1 MGVLYETFDASYS
14 RYSGTTPGSPEA
26 RNEGMIAEKMAGHEV
41 DLKKLEQA
49 NEQFVAELEAE
60 SKKLEL
66 EKEKQRFAVEQ
77 AKVEEERFQKQLELE
92 NLKATNALEIAISE
106 DNRLIRQLELDAER
120 LQLEK
125 DRLDFDKAN
134 ALATLESARADRESA
149 EAVAAQSAA
158 SEAFGTVVKAG
169 VTLLALKAGQEY
181 LESMVDFEKV
191 GVFTSKA
198 FRLLPNPFEILK
210 KFV

>member
-1 MGVLYETFDASYS
+1 MGVLYDTFDKSYS
-14 RYSGTTPGSPEA
+14 RYFGTTSGSPEA
-26 RNEGMIAEKMAGHEV
+26 RNEGSIAEKMVGHEV

-49 NEQFVAELEAE
+49 SVQSKAELELE
-60 SKKLEL
+60 TKKHE
-66 EKEKQRFAVEQ
+66 FAVAQ
-77 AKVEEERFQKQLELE
+77 AKVEEERFKKQLDLE
-92 NLKATNALEIAISE
+92 NLKATNAMEIAVAE

-120 LQLEK
+120 LELERA
-125 DRLDFDKAN
+125 RLEFDKAN
-134 ALATLESARADRESA
+134 AEATLESARADRESA

-158 SEAFGTVVKAG
+158 SDAFGTVVKAG

-210 KFV
+210 KLV

>member
-1 MGVLYETFDASYS
+1 MGMYETFYASYS

-26 RNEGMIAEKMAGHEV
+26 RNEGSIAEKMVGHEV
-41 DLKKLEQA
+41 DLKKLEQDH
-49 NEQFVAELEAE
+49 EKSVAELELE

-66 EKEKQRFAVEQ
+66 EKKKHELAAEQ
-77 AKVEEERFQKQLELE
+77 AKVEEARFQKQLELE
-92 NLKATNALEIAISE
+92 NLKATNALEIAVAE

-120 LQLEK
+120 LQLERE
-125 DRLDFDKAN
+125 RLEFDKAN
-134 ALATLESARADRESA
+134 AMATLESAQADRESA

-158 SEAFGTVVKAG
+158 SDAFGTVVKAG

-198 FRLLPNPFEILK
+198 FRLLPNPFEILRK
-210 KFV
+210 LV

>member
-1 MGVLYETFDASYS
+1 MNVYDTFDESYS

-26 RNEGMIAEKMAGHEV
+26 RNEGSIAEKMAGHEV
-41 DLKKLEQA
+41 EFEKLKQA
-49 NEQFVAELEAE
+49 RDQYMAELEAE

-66 EKEKQRFAVEQ
+66 EKEKHKFAVEQ
-77 AKVEEERFQKQLELE
+77 AKVEQQHFQK
-92 NLKATNALEIAISE
+92 
-106 DNRLIRQLELDAER
+106 QLELDAER
-120 LQLEK
+120 LQLERE
-125 DRLDFDKAN
+125 RLEFDKAN
-134 ALATLESARADRESA
+134 ALATLESAQADRDSA

-158 SEAFGTVVKAG
+158 SDAFGTVVKAG

-181 LESMVDFEKV
+181 LESMIDFEKV

-210 KFV
+210 KLV